1 MAKLGTIIAD
11 FRTALA
17 TKMSIGATTGTLQS
31 ATDDDGVALPAGRY
45 FFTIDGDNSQ
55 KEHISCELNGT
66 DLTSIKSVSRQGVE
80 TSGTV
85 REHRVGA
92 SVVITNFAHIKY
104 LNDIV
109 KGDSSSG
116 ENTFIIGD
124 GENTDKS
131 IIFDAGESSDKNPSL
146 KYDSNNNQII
156 YRRYGED
163 SFVQIPLSLRGTY
176 ADYASLPT
184 EASNGDIAVT
194 DDDHKLYVY
203 DSDTTTWVLS
213 GGSSGAG
220 TMYKTVKYGTEADGD
235 DNKTFTLNN
244 GSWPDEKFLLVY
256 KNGILM
262 ENDADGDYTIIDSN
276 TIEFNYEVK
285 DTDKIVMIVVS
296 VDLYNPAWNNV
307 TEDILPDEDNLRD
320 LGSSSKTFAELHLKT
335 ADGFNQATATPT
347 AGKIPIADGSGKL
360 DNGWIGLGF
369 GDGSDGDLVIS
380 SGTTIIDLDGAS
392 YFEKNYSSIS
402 ITGTGSLA
410 FSNPH
415 ILGSVIVLKSKGDV
429 TITSSASSAID
440 LRELGSQGS
449 TTNGVFDALD
459 HRAKTIYS
467 NSYFYTLPNNPNS
480 FNRQILVVTP
490 GTQGADGY
498 KQNGMGSL
506 GKGAGGLIIKC
517 GGNLNFTGVINASG
531 KDGANGV
538 LGDETGDGGGS
549 GGDVVIAYKGT
560 LIASSGTINNAGGK
574 GGNGGTYVGTPR
586 VGGDGA
592 GSSSGAG
599 GAGISKGT
607 PNNGGIKAGGGGAG
621 VTSSGPGT
629 GGSGG
634 ASDGGLIIKYTF

>member
-276 TIEFNYEVK
+276 TIEFNYEVE

-296 VDLYNPAWNNV
+296 VDLYNPAWGVVNGSIIPDTDNAY
-307 TEDILPDEDNLRD
+307 DI
-320 LGSSSKTFAELHLKT
+320 GSSSLYFKDIYATGT
-335 ADGFNQATATPT
+335 AYLGDLNVNGVDATSTPT
-347 AGKIPIADGSGKL
+347 ANA
-360 DNGWIGLGF
+360 
-369 GDGSDGDLVIS
+369 
-380 SGTTIIDLDGAS
+380 
-392 YFEKNYSSIS
+392 
-402 ITGTGSLA
+402 
-410 FSNPH
+410 
-415 ILGSVIVLKSKGDV
+415 IVKAN
-429 TITSSASSAID
+429 ASSTID
-440 LRELGSQGS
+440 
-449 TTNGVFDALD
+449 
-459 HRAKTIYS
+459 
-467 NSYFYTLPNNPNS
+467 
-480 FNRQILVVTP
+480 FNWL
-490 GTQGADGY
+490 
-498 KQNGMGSL
+498 
-506 GKGAGGLIIKC
+506 
-517 GGNLNFTGVINASG
+517 NLNV
-531 KDGANGV
+531 
-538 LGDETGDGGGS
+538 
-549 GGDVVIAYKGT
+549 
-560 LIASSGTINNAGGK
+560 
-574 GGNGGTYVGTPR
+574 
-586 VGGDGA
+586 
-592 GSSSGAG
+592 
-599 GAGISKGT
+599 
-607 PNNGGIKAGGGGAG
+607 
-621 VTSSGPGT
+621 GT
-629 GGSGG
+629 GGATTTTFTFGQTYQNTSGKSQLKTFTFEFSCNASCGSSNVSVYMDSSSTPTTLVGYASSPNGVPQGNSYNITVIVPNNYYYKVVKSEG
-634 ASDGGLIIKYTF
+634 AQVSIGVKNIFTQNF

>member
-31 ATDDDGVALPAGRY
+31 ATDDDGVALPAWRY

-235 DNKTFTLNN
+235 DNKTFTLK
-244 GSWPDEKFLLVY
+244 EL
-256 KNGILM
+256 I
-262 ENDADGDYTIIDSN
+262 DAGVKVID
-276 TIEFNYEVK
+276 TF
-285 DTDKIVMIVVS
+285 
-296 VDLYNPAWNNV
+296 DL
-307 TEDILPDEDNLRD
+307 
-320 LGSSSKTFAELHLKT
+320 TF
-335 ADGFNQATATPT
+335 
-347 AGKIPIADGSGKL
+347 
-360 DNGWIGLGF
+360 
-369 GDGSDGDLVIS
+369 
-380 SGTTIIDLDGAS
+380 IDL
-392 YFEKNYSSIS
+392 
-402 ITGTGSLA
+402 
-410 FSNPH
+410 
-415 ILGSVIVLKSKGDV
+415 LKK
-429 TITSSASSAID
+429 
-440 LRELGSQGS
+440 
-449 TTNGVFDALD
+449 
-459 HRAKTIYS
+459 
-467 NSYFYTLPNNPNS
+467 
-480 FNRQILVVTP
+480 
-490 GTQGADGY
+490 
-498 KQNGMGSL
+498 
-506 GKGAGGLIIKC
+506 
-517 GGNLNFTGVINASG
+517 
-531 KDGANGV
+531 
-538 LGDETGDGGGS
+538 
-549 GGDVVIAYKGT
+549 
-560 LIASSGTINNAGGK
+560 
-574 GGNGGTYVGTPR
+574 
-586 VGGDGA
+586 
-592 GSSSGAG
+592 
-599 GAGISKGT
+599 
-607 PNNGGIKAGGGGAG
+607 
-621 VTSSGPGT
+621 
-629 GGSGG
+629 
-634 ASDGGLIIKYTF
+634 